1 MTYEIATNDITM
13 IPLNKLIASGLNAR
27 KITTSAESNAE
38 LRASLLAFGVLE
50 NLIVFG
56 AGKDKFALAAGERRR
71 ASLKLLL
78 KEKKIPANFAVP
90 CIVRP
95 EDEAVELSLAENIIR
110 VAMHPIDQFAA
121 FAALID
127 EGKTVEDVAAR
138 FGITPGIVTRRM
150 KLARVSPVI
159 IEAFREDR
167 ITLDAV
173 MGFSVSDD
181 HAEQDRVYA
190 DIANRGG
197 QFTRNY
203 VVRMLTHQKV
213 ATDDARFL
221 YIGKATYLAAGGT
234 ISRVL
239 FDEDG
244 GGYADDSALLDRL
257 TLESLTAEIPAYLDA
272 GWKWVEP
279 VLLLSFERKRGFAV
293 INRTKHELTAE
304 DEARRAA
311 LNVMIDEI
319 GEQTNSNVPED
330 GPLADTYQRIMA
342 ELDDIEAREYVYD
355 PAEMAL
361 AGGWLT
367 VDRDGHPAT
376 ELGYVKR
383 DDLQALDDMRR
394 AAMPPP
400 QLPEPPQAEA
410 GEGNPEHESLGGGH
424 RGTDEIYGEDHGDGD
439 GSANN
444 DSDAGN
450 AISGNGEIPPDDE
463 SHVPEPTAAETAALS
478 DALLVDLHAAR
489 TVALRLELM
498 TNPEIAL
505 RAVAHS
511 LAGHL
516 ILNESGV
523 LTVTARETY
532 KSAISA
538 AHCPADDALR
548 ACITYWRTRLSG
560 DSGQLWNAI
569 MELTPAELLDL
580 IAVCAALSVD
590 ATHTKAGDYSN
601 RQRMVHADQLA
612 ETLRLDMS
620 KHWTPTAESYF
631 GRVSKKAICL
641 AVAEAAG
648 ESVAFRIQ
656 DLKKPGLAAEAARL
670 VAGSGWVPAALRT
683 TGLPTGHHEREGD
696 GGRITRPYC
705 PSLAH
710 GPPARV
716 ALLLSIRQLCPPGQ
730 PAGF

>member
-1 MTYEIATNDITM
+1 MTYEIATNDIIM
-13 IPLNKLIASGLNAR
+13 IPLNKLIPSGLNAR

-50 NLIVFG
+50 NLIVYS
-56 AGKDKFALAAGERRR
+56 AGKDKYAVAAGERRR
-71 ASLKLLL
+71 ASLKALL
-78 KEKKIPANFAVP
+78 KEKKIPASFAVP

-110 VAMHPIDQFAA
+110 VAMHPIDQFGA

-127 EGKTVEDVAAR
+127 DGKTVEDVAAR

-159 IEAFREDR
+159 IEAFRDDK

-197 QFTRNY
+197 QVTRNY

-213 ATDDARFL
+213 GTDDARFL
-221 YIGKATYLAAGGT
+221 YIGEAVYLAAGGT
-234 ISRVL
+234 ISRDL

-293 INRTKHELTAE
+293 INRRKHELTTE
-304 DEARRAA
+304 DEARRTA

-330 GPLADTYQRIMA
+330 GPLAETYQRIMA
-342 ELDDIEAREYVYD
+342 ELDDIEAREYVY
-355 PAEMAL
+355 ASKEMAL

-367 VDRDGHPAT
+367 LDRDGHPAT

-383 DDLQALDDMRR
+383 DDLQALDEMRR

-400 QLPEPPQAEA
+400 PQMPEPAHADDDEGTEGSEGNKSRDGSHQGAGENDDAGQGEA
-410 GEGNPEHESLGGGH
+410 GEVAIDNG
-424 RGTDEIYGEDHGDGD
+424 EIRNGDGD
-439 GSANN
+439 N
-444 DSDAGN
+444 AGDKHGDN
-450 AISGNGEIPPDDE
+450 E
-463 SHVPEPTAAETAALS
+463 SPVPEPTAAEAAALS

-523 LTVTARETY
+523 LSVTARETY
-532 KSAISA
+532 ISAISA
-538 AHCPADDALR
+538 AHCPDDDALR

-590 ATHTKAGDYSN
+590 ATHTKTGDYSN

-656 DLKKPGLAAEAARL
+656 DLKKPVMAAEAARL
-670 VAGSGWVPAALRT
+670 VAGSGWVPAVLRT
-683 TGLPTGHHEREGD
+683 KGIATSHHEPE
-696 GGRITRPYC
+696 
-705 PSLAH
+705 AM
-710 GPPARV
+710 A
-716 ALLLSIRQLCPPGQ
+716 AE
-730 PAGF
+730 

>member
-1 MTYEIATNDITM
+1 
-13 IPLNKLIASGLNAR
+13 
-27 KITTSAESNAE
+27 
-38 LRASLLAFGVLE
+38 
-50 NLIVFG
+50 
-56 AGKDKFALAAGERRR
+56 
-71 ASLKLLL
+71 
-78 KEKKIPANFAVP
+78 
-90 CIVRP
+90 
-95 EDEAVELSLAENIIR
+95 
-110 VAMHPIDQFAA
+110 
-121 FAALID
+121 
-127 EGKTVEDVAAR
+127 
-138 FGITPGIVTRRM
+138 
-150 KLARVSPVI
+150 
-159 IEAFREDR
+159 
-167 ITLDAV
+167 
-173 MGFSVSDD
+173 
-181 HAEQDRVYA
+181 
-190 DIANRGG
+190 
-197 QFTRNY
+197 
-203 VVRMLTHQKV
+203 
-213 ATDDARFL
+213 
-221 YIGKATYLAAGGT
+221 
-234 ISRVL
+234 L
-239 FDEDG
+239 FDGDG

-257 TLESLTAEIPAYLDA
+257 TLESLSAEIPAYLDA

-293 INRTKHELTAE
+293 INRRKHELTNE
-304 DEARRAA
+304 DEARRTA

-367 VDRDGHPAT
+367 VDRDGHPAS

-400 QLPEPPQAEA
+400 QMPEPTQADDD
-410 GEGNPEHESLGGGH
+410 EGAENSHGNGSQGGGH
-424 RGTDEIYGEDHGDGD
+424 QDGDEEGDAGQGAAGDVASDGGEIRTGDVDNAGDKHGDNHGD
-439 GSANN
+439 N
-444 DSDAGN
+444 
-450 AISGNGEIPPDDE
+450 EIP
-463 SHVPEPTAAETAALS
+463 VPEPTAAEAAALS

-511 LAGHL
+511 LVGHL
-516 ILNESGV
+516 ILSESGV

-532 KSAISA
+532 ISAISA
-538 AHCPADDALR
+538 AHCPDDDALR
-548 ACITYWRTRLSG
+548 ACINYWRTRLSG

-569 MELTPAELLDL
+569 MELTPTELLDL

-590 ATHTKAGDYSN
+590 ATHTKTWDYSN

-620 KHWTPTAESYF
+620 QHWTPTAESYF

-656 DLKKPGLAAEAARL
+656 DLKKPVMAAEAARL
-670 VAGSGWVPAALRT
+670 VAGSGWVPASLRT
-683 TGLPTGHHEREGD
+683 KGLPTGHHKPEAMAAE
-696 GGRITRPYC
+696 
-705 PSLAH
+705 
-710 GPPARV
+710 
-716 ALLLSIRQLCPPGQ
+716 
-730 PAGF
+730 

>member
-1 MTYEIATNDITM
+1 MTYEIATNDIIM
-13 IPLNKLIASGLNAR
+13 IPLNKLIPSGLNAR
-27 KITTSAESNAE
+27 KITTSAESNTE

-50 NLIVFG
+50 NLIVYG
-56 AGKDKFALAAGERRR
+56 AGKDKFAVAAGERRR

-78 KEKKIPANFAVP
+78 KERKIPANFAVP

-159 IEAFREDR
+159 IEAFRDDK
-167 ITLDAV
+167 IALDAV

-190 DIANRGG
+190 DIAIRGG

-213 ATDDARFL
+213 GTDDARFL
-221 YIGKATYLAAGGT
+221 YIGEAVYLAAGGT
-234 ISRVL
+234 ISRDL

-244 GGYADDSALLDRL
+244 GGYADDSAMLDRL
-257 TLESLTAEIPAYLDA
+257 TLERLTAEIPAYLDV

-293 INRTKHELTAE
+293 INRRKHELTAE
-304 DEARRAA
+304 DEARRTA

-342 ELDDIEAREYVYD
+342 ELDDIEAREYIYD

-367 VDRDGHPAT
+367 VDRDGHPST

-383 DDLQALDDMRR
+383 DDLEALDDMRR

-400 QLPEPPQAEA
+400 PQMPESTRADDDEGTDGSYGNESRSGSHQGADENDDAGQSEA
-410 GEGNPEHESLGGGH
+410 GDL
-424 RGTDEIYGEDHGDGD
+424 
-439 GSANN
+439 A
-444 DSDAGN
+444 SD
-450 AISGNGEIPPDDE
+450 NGEIRPGDVDNAGDKPGDKDGDNE
-463 SHVPEPTAAETAALS
+463 NPVPEPTAAEAAALS
-478 DALLVDLHAAR
+478 DALLVDLHAVR

-532 KSAISA
+532 ISAISA
-538 AHCPADDALR
+538 AHCPDDDALR
-548 ACITYWRTRLSG
+548 ACIAYWRTRLSG

-590 ATHTKAGDYSN
+590 ATHTKTGDYSN

-656 DLKKPGLAAEAARL
+656 DLKKPVMAAEAARL
-670 VAGSGWVPAALRT
+670 VAGSGWVPAVLRT
-683 TGLPTGHHEREGD
+683 KGLRTGHHEPE
-696 GGRITRPYC
+696 
-705 PSLAH
+705 AM
-710 GPPARV
+710 A
-716 ALLLSIRQLCPPGQ
+716 AE
-730 PAGF
+730 

>member
-13 IPLNKLIASGLNAR
+13 IPLNKLIPSGLNAR
-27 KITTSAESNAE
+27 KITTSAENNAE

-50 NLIVFG
+50 NLIVYG
-56 AGKDKFALAAGERRR
+56 AGKDKYAVAAGERRR
-71 ASLKLLL
+71 ACLKALL
-78 KEKKIPANFAVP
+78 KETKIPANFAVP
-90 CIVRP
+90 CILRP

-159 IEAFREDR
+159 IEAFRDDK

-173 MGFSVSDD
+173 MGFSVSED

-213 ATDDARFL
+213 GTDDARFL
-221 YIGKATYLAAGGT
+221 YIGESVYLAAGGT
-234 ISRVL
+234 ISRDL

-279 VLLLSFERKRGFAV
+279 MLLLSFEHKRGFAV
-293 INRTKHELTAE
+293 INRRKHELTTE
-304 DEARRAA
+304 DEARRTA

-330 GPLADTYQRIMA
+330 GPLAETYQRIMA

-376 ELGYVKR
+376 ELGYVKGA
-383 DDLQALDDMRR
+383 DLAALDDMRR

-400 QLPEPPQAEA
+400 QQVPTEADDGAGYGDDNGGAENYAEA
-410 GEGNPEHESLGGGH
+410 DGAANGHDETGPSHEDNM
-424 RGTDEIYGEDHGDGD
+424 DE
-439 GSANN
+439 
-444 DSDAGN
+444 
-450 AISGNGEIPPDDE
+450 DE
-463 SHVPEPTAAETAALS
+463 SRFPQPTAAEAAVLS
-478 DALLVDLHAAR
+478 DTLLVDLHAAR

-516 ILNESGV
+516 ILKESGV

-532 KSAISA
+532 ISAISA
-538 AHCPADDALR
+538 AHCPDDDALR

-569 MELTPAELLDL
+569 MELTPTELLDL

-590 ATHTKAGDYSN
+590 ATHTKTGDYSN
-601 RQRMVHADQLA
+601 RQRMIHADQLA

-641 AVAEAAG
+641 AIAEAAG

-656 DLKKPGLAAEAARL
+656 DLKKPVMAAEAARL
-670 VAGSGWVPAALRT
+670 VAGSGWVPAELRT
-683 TGLPTGHHEREGD
+683 KGLLTGHHEPE
-696 GGRITRPYC
+696 
-705 PSLAH
+705 AM
-710 GPPARV
+710 A
-716 ALLLSIRQLCPPGQ
+716 AE
-730 PAGF
+730 

>member
-1 MTYEIATNDITM
+1 MTYEIATNDIIM
-13 IPLNKLIASGLNAR
+13 IPLNKLIPSGLNAR
-27 KITTSAESNAE
+27 KITTSAENNAE

-50 NLIVFG
+50 NLIVYG
-56 AGKDKFALAAGERRR
+56 AGKDKYAVAAGERRR
-71 ASLKLLL
+71 ASLKALL
-78 KEKKIPANFAVP
+78 KEKKIPATFAVP

-127 EGKTVEDVAAR
+127 DGKTVEDVAAR
-138 FGITPGIVTRRM
+138 FGITPGIVSRRM

-159 IEAFREDR
+159 IEAFRDDK

-181 HAEQDRVYA
+181 YAEQDRVYA

-197 QFTRNY
+197 QFTRIY

-221 YIGKATYLAAGGT
+221 YIGEAVYLAAGGT
-234 ISRVL
+234 ISRDL
-239 FDEDG
+239 FDEDC

-279 VLLLSFERKRGFAV
+279 VLVLSFERKRGFAV
-293 INRTKHELTAE
+293 INRRKHELTAE
-304 DEARRAA
+304 DEARRTA

-342 ELDDIEAREYVYD
+342 ELDDIEAREYVYV

-394 AAMPPP
+394 AAIPPP
-400 QLPEPPQAEA
+400 PHMPEPTQADDDE
-410 GEGNPEHESLGGGH
+410 
-424 RGTDEIYGEDHGDGD
+424 GTDGSHGNQSQGGEHRDADEDGDAGQGAAGDVASDSGEIWTGDVDNTGDNHGDNHGD
-439 GSANN
+439 N
-444 DSDAGN
+444 
-450 AISGNGEIPPDDE
+450 E
-463 SHVPEPTAAETAALS
+463 SPVPEPTAAEAAALS

-532 KSAISA
+532 ISAISA
-538 AHCPADDALR
+538 AHCPDDDALR

-569 MELTPAELLDL
+569 MDLTPTELLDL

-590 ATHTKAGDYSN
+590 ATHTKTGDYSN

-656 DLKKPGLAAEAARL
+656 DLKKPVMAAEAARL
-670 VAGSGWVPAALRT
+670 VAGSGWVPAVLRT
-683 TGLPTGHHEREGD
+683 KGLPTGQNEPEA
-696 GGRITRPYC
+696 I
-705 PSLAH
+705 A
-710 GPPARV
+710 AE
-716 ALLLSIRQLCPPGQ
+716 
-730 PAGF
+730 

>member
-1 MTYEIATNDITM
+1 MTYEIATNDIVM
-13 IPLNKLIASGLNAR
+13 IPLNKLIPSGLNAR

-50 NLIVFG
+50 NLIVYG
-56 AGKDKFALAAGERRR
+56 AGKDKYAVAAGERRR
-71 ASLKLLL
+71 ASLKALL

-127 EGKTVEDVAAR
+127 DGKTVEDVAAR

-159 IEAFREDR
+159 IEAFRDDK

-213 ATDDARFL
+213 GTDDARFL
-221 YIGKATYLAAGGT
+221 YIGEVVYLAAGGT
-234 ISRVL
+234 ISRDL

-244 GGYADDSALLDRL
+244 GGYADDSAMLDRL

-272 GWKWVEP
+272 GWKWMEP

-293 INRTKHELTAE
+293 INRRKHELTTE
-304 DEARRAA
+304 DEARRTA

-355 PAEMAL
+355 PAEMSL

-400 QLPEPPQAEA
+400 PQMPEPTQADYDEGADGSGSPDNESQHGERQDPDELGDA
-410 GEGNPEHESLGGGH
+410 GQGAAGNVASDNGGIRTGDVDNV
-424 RGTDEIYGEDHGDGD
+424 GDKPGDNDGD
-439 GSANN
+439 N
-444 DSDAGN
+444 DGDN
-450 AISGNGEIPPDDE
+450 EIS
-463 SHVPEPTAAETAALS
+463 VPEPTAAEAAALS

-505 RAVAHS
+505 RAVALS

-523 LTVTARETY
+523 LTVTAKETY
-532 KSAISA
+532 ISAISA
-538 AHCPADDALR
+538 AHCPDDDALR

-590 ATHTKAGDYSN
+590 ATHAKTGDYSN

-656 DLKKPGLAAEAARL
+656 DLKKPVKAAEAARL

-683 TGLPTGHHEREGD
+683 KGVPTVPHEPE
-696 GGRITRPYC
+696 
-705 PSLAH
+705 AM
-710 GPPARV
+710 A
-716 ALLLSIRQLCPPGQ
+716 A
-730 PAGF
+730 

>member
-1 MTYEIATNDITM
+1 MTYEIATNDIIM
-13 IPLNKLIASGLNAR
+13 IPLNKLIPSGLNAR

-50 NLIVFG
+50 NLIVYG
-56 AGKDKFALAAGERRR
+56 AGKDKYAVAAGERRR
-71 ASLKLLL
+71 ASLKALL
-78 KEKKIPANFAVP
+78 KEKKIPADFAVP

-150 KLARVSPVI
+150 KLARVSPII
-159 IEAFREDR
+159 IEAFRDDK

-221 YIGKATYLAAGGT
+221 YIGEAVYLAAGGT
-234 ISRVL
+234 ISRDL

-279 VLLLSFERKRGFAV
+279 VLLLPFERRRGFAV
-293 INRTKHELTAE
+293 INRRKHELTTE
-304 DEARRAA
+304 DEARRSA

-319 GEQTNSNVPED
+319 GEQTNSNAPED

-367 VDRDGHPAT
+367 VDRDGHPVT
-376 ELGYVKR
+376 EFGYVKGA
-383 DDLQALDDMRR
+383 DLAALDDMRR
-394 AAMPPP
+394 AAMPPQQVP
-400 QLPEPPQAEA
+400 TEA
-410 GEGNPEHESLGGGH
+410 DDGPG
-424 RGTDEIYGEDHGDGD
+424 YGEDNGGAENDAEADGA
-439 GSANN
+439 ANGRDETGPSHEDN
-444 DSDAGN
+444 M
-450 AISGNGEIPPDDE
+450 EEDE
-463 SHVPEPTAAETAALS
+463 SRVPQPTAAEAAVLS

-532 KSAISA
+532 ISAISA
-538 AHCPADDALR
+538 AHCPDDDALR

-569 MELTPAELLDL
+569 MELTPTELLDL

-590 ATHTKAGDYSN
+590 ATHIKTGDYSN

-612 ETLRLDMS
+612 ETLSLDMS

-641 AVAEAAG
+641 AVAEAAD

-656 DLKKPGLAAEAARL
+656 DLKKPVMVAEAARL

-683 TGLPTGHHEREGD
+683 KGLPTGHHEPE
-696 GGRITRPYC
+696 
-705 PSLAH
+705 AM
-710 GPPARV
+710 A
-716 ALLLSIRQLCPPGQ
+716 AE
-730 PAGF
+730 

>member
-1 MTYEIATNDITM
+1 MTYEIATNDIIM
-13 IPLNKLIASGLNAR
+13 IPLSKLIPSGLNAR

-50 NLIVFG
+50 NLIVYG
-56 AGKDKFALAAGERRR
+56 AGKDKYAVAAGERRR

-127 EGKTVEDVAAR
+127 DGKTVEDVAAR

-159 IEAFREDR
+159 IEAFRDDK

-221 YIGKATYLAAGGT
+221 YIGETTYLAAGGT
-234 ISRVL
+234 ISRDL

-293 INRTKHELTAE
+293 INRRKHELTAE
-304 DEARRAA
+304 DEARRTA

-342 ELDDIEAREYVYD
+342 ELDDIEAREYIYD

-367 VDRDGHPAT
+367 VDQDGHPAT

-383 DDLQALDDMRR
+383 DDLEALDDMRR

-400 QLPEPPQAEA
+400 PQLTEPTETDDD
-410 GEGNPEHESLGGGH
+410 EGSQGNQSQDGQHHGA
-424 RGTDEIYGEDHGDGD
+424 DENYGDDRGDGD
-439 GSANN
+439 GGANN
-444 DSDAGN
+444 DVEAGN
-450 AISGNGEIPPDDE
+450 AASGNGEIRPGDVNNTGDKHGDNGGDKGGDNEIP
-463 SHVPEPTAAETAALS
+463 VPEPTATEAAALS

-489 TVALRLELM
+489 TVALRLDLM

-532 KSAISA
+532 ISAISA
-538 AHCPADDALR
+538 VHCPDDDALR
-548 ACITYWRTRLSG
+548 ACITYWRKRLSG

-569 MELTPAELLDL
+569 MELTPTELLDL

-590 ATHTKAGDYSN
+590 ATHTKTGDYSN

-612 ETLRLDMS
+612 ETLRLDIS

-656 DLKKPGLAAEAARL
+656 DLKKPVMAAEAARL
-670 VAGSGWVPAALRT
+670 VAGSGWVPAVLRT
-683 TGLPTGHHEREGD
+683 KGIATSHHEPEAMAAD
-696 GGRITRPYC
+696 
-705 PSLAH
+705 
-710 GPPARV
+710 
-716 ALLLSIRQLCPPGQ
+716 
-730 PAGF
+730 

>member
-1 MTYEIATNDITM
+1 MTYEIATNDIIM
-13 IPLNKLIASGLNAR
+13 IPLNKLIPSGLNAR
-27 KITTSAESNAE
+27 KITTSAENNAE
-38 LRASLLAFGVLE
+38 LRASLLTFGVLE
-50 NLIVFG
+50 NLIVYG
-56 AGKDKFALAAGERRR
+56 TGKDKYAVAAGERRR
-71 ASLKLLL
+71 ASLKMLL
-78 KEKKIPANFAVP
+78 KEKKIPANFSVP

-121 FAALID
+121 FAALIE

-159 IEAFREDR
+159 IDAFRDDK

-203 VVRMLTHQKV
+203 VVRMLTHHKV
-213 ATDDARFL
+213 GTDDARFL
-221 YIGKATYLAAGGT
+221 YIGEGAYLAAGGT
-234 ISRVL
+234 ISRDL
-239 FDEDG
+239 FDEEG

-257 TLESLTAEIPAYLDA
+257 TLESLTARIPAYLDA

-279 VLLLSFERKRGFAV
+279 VLSLTFERKRGFAV
-293 INRTKHELTAE
+293 INRKKHELTAK
-304 DEARRAA
+304 DDARRTA
-311 LNVMIDEI
+311 LCVMIDEI
-319 GEQTNSNVPED
+319 GEQTNSNLPED
-330 GPLADTYQRIMA
+330 GPLTETYQRLVA
-342 ELDDIEAREYVYD
+342 ELDDIEAREYAYD
-355 PAEMAL
+355 PKEVAL

-367 VDRDGHPAT
+367 LDRDGHPAA

-383 DDLQALDDMRR
+383 EDLEALDDMRR
-394 AAMPPP
+394 AAIPPP
-400 QLPEPPQAEA
+400 PKMPEPAQANGDERMEGSQGDPSQEGQHHGADETDGEYHGDGNAEA
-410 GEGNPEHESLGGGH
+410 GDVFSGQGGG
-424 RGTDEIYGEDHGDGD
+424 RPRDEDNTGDG
-439 GSANN
+439 
-444 DSDAGN
+444 
-450 AISGNGEIPPDDE
+450 E
-463 SHVPEPTAAETAALS
+463 SRFPQPTAAETATLS
-478 DALLVDLHAAR
+478 DPLLVDLHAAR
-489 TVALRLELM
+489 TVALRLEVM

-511 LAGHL
+511 LAGDL
-516 ILNESGV
+516 ILNERGV
-523 LTVTARETY
+523 LTVTAKETY
-532 KSAISA
+532 ISAISA
-538 AHCPADDALR
+538 AHCPDDDALR

-569 MELTPAELLDL
+569 MELTPTELLDL

-590 ATHTKAGDYSN
+590 ATHTKTGDYSN

-620 KHWTPTAESYF
+620 KHWTPTVDSYF

-648 ESVAFRIQ
+648 ENVAFRIQ
-656 DLKKPGLAAEAARL
+656 DLKKPVMAAEATRL
-670 VAGSGWVPAALRT
+670 VAGTGWMPTVLRT
-683 TGLPTGHHEREGD
+683 KGLR
-696 GGRITRPYC
+696 
-705 PSLAH
+705 A
-710 GPPARV
+710 AR
-716 ALLLSIRQLCPPGQ
+716 AEPE
-730 PAGF
+730 AMAAE

>member
-1 MTYEIATNDITM
+1 MTYEIATNDIIM

-27 KITTSAESNAE
+27 KITTSAENNAE

-50 NLIVFG
+50 NLIVYG
-56 AGKDKFALAAGERRR
+56 AGKDKFAVAAGERRR

-127 EGKTVEDVAAR
+127 EGKTLEDVAAQ

-150 KLARVSPVI
+150 KLARVSPVV

-221 YIGKATYLAAGGT
+221 YIGEATYLAAGGT
-234 ISRVL
+234 ISRDL

-257 TLESLTAEIPAYLDA
+257 ALESLTAEIPAYLDA

-279 VLLLSFERKRGFAV
+279 VLVLSFERKRGFAV
-293 INRTKHELTAE
+293 INRRKHELTNE
-304 DEARRAA
+304 DEARRSA

-342 ELDDIEAREYVYD
+342 DLDDIEAREYVYD
-355 PAEMAL
+355 PSEMAL

-383 DDLQALDDMRR
+383 DDLEALDDMRR

-400 QLPEPPQAEA
+400 QRMPEPTQADDDNDAE
-410 GEGNPEHESLGGGH
+410 GGH
-424 RGTDEIYGEDHGDGD
+424 GNESQAGQHHGADENYGEHHDDG
-439 GSANN
+439 GANN
-444 DSDAGN
+444 DAAAGDVASGHDESRPRDVYN
-450 AISGNGEIPPDDE
+450 AGDNFVDNDGDNEIP
-463 SHVPEPTAAETAALS
+463 VPEPTAAEAAALS
-478 DALLVDLHAAR
+478 DALLVDLHGAR

-498 TNPEIAL
+498 TNPDIAL

-516 ILNESGV
+516 IFNESGV
-523 LTVTARETY
+523 LTVRARETY
-532 KSAISA
+532 ISAISA
-538 AHCPADDALR
+538 AHCPDDDALR

-560 DSGQLWNAI
+560 DSGQLWSAI

-590 ATHTKAGDYSN
+590 ATHTKTGDYSN

-656 DLKKPGLAAEAARL
+656 DLKKPIMAAEAETMTK
-670 VAGSGWVPAALRT
+670 GTGWLPAVLRIKR
-683 TGLPTGHHEREGD
+683 LPTVHAE
-696 GGRITRPYC
+696 
-705 PSLAH
+705 
-710 GPPARV
+710 PPAM
-716 ALLLSIRQLCPPGQ
+716 A
-730 PAGF
+730 AE

>member
-1 MTYEIATNDITM
+1 MTYEIATNDIIM
-13 IPLNKLIASGLNAR
+13 IPLNKLIPSGLNAR
-27 KITTSAESNAE
+27 KITTSAESNTE

-50 NLIVFG
+50 NLIVYG
-56 AGKDKFALAAGERRR
+56 AGKDKYAVAAGERRR
-71 ASLKLLL
+71 ASLKALL
-78 KEKKIPANFAVP
+78 KEKKIPATFAVP

-127 EGKTVEDVAAR
+127 DGKTVEDVAAR

-150 KLARVSPVI
+150 KLARVSPVV

-213 ATDDARFL
+213 GTDDARFL
-221 YIGKATYLAAGGT
+221 YIGEAVYLAAGGT
-234 ISRVL
+234 ISRDL

-257 TLESLTAEIPAYLDA
+257 TLESLTAEIPAYLEA

-293 INRTKHELTAE
+293 INRRKHELTAE
-304 DEARRAA
+304 DEARRSA

-330 GPLADTYQRIMA
+330 GPLADTYERIMA
-342 ELDDIEAREYVYD
+342 ELDDIEAREYIYD
-355 PAEMAL
+355 PKEMAL

-383 DDLQALDDMRR
+383 DDLAALDDMRR

-400 QLPEPPQAEA
+400 PQMPEPTQVDDDEGTEDSYGNESQGGSHQGA
-410 GEGNPEHESLGGGH
+410 GENDDAGQGAAGDVASDSG
-424 RGTDEIYGEDHGDGD
+424 EIRTGDVDNTGDKHGDNGGD
-439 GSANN
+439 NES
-444 DSDAGN
+444 
-450 AISGNGEIPPDDE
+450 PVPD
-463 SHVPEPTAAETAALS
+463 PTAAEAAALS

-516 ILNESGV
+516 ILNESGA
-523 LTVTARETY
+523 LTVTAKETY
-532 KSAISA
+532 ISAISA
-538 AHCPADDALR
+538 AHCPDDDALR
-548 ACITYWRTRLSG
+548 ACITYWRKRLSG

-590 ATHTKAGDYSN
+590 ATHTKTGDYAN

-656 DLKKPGLAAEAARL
+656 DLKKPVMAAEAARL
-670 VAGSGWVPAALRT
+670 VADSGWVPAVLRT
-683 TGLPTGHHEREGD
+683 KGLPIGNHEPE
-696 GGRITRPYC
+696 
-705 PSLAH
+705 AM
-710 GPPARV
+710 A
-716 ALLLSIRQLCPPGQ
+716 AE
-730 PAGF
+730 

>member
-1 MTYEIATNDITM
+1 MTYEIETNDITM
-13 IPLNKLIASGLNAR
+13 IPLNKLIPSGLNAR

-50 NLIVFG
+50 NLIVYG
-56 AGKDKFALAAGERRR
+56 AGKDKYAVAAGERRR

-90 CIVRP
+90 CLVRP

-150 KLARVSPVI
+150 KLARVSPII
-159 IEAFREDR
+159 IEAFRDDK
-167 ITLDAV
+167 ITLHAV

-213 ATDDARFL
+213 GTDDARFL
-221 YIGKATYLAAGGT
+221 YIGEAAYLAAGGT
-234 ISRVL
+234 ISRDL

-279 VLLLSFERKRGFAV
+279 MLSLTFERKRGFAV
-293 INRTKHELTAE
+293 INRRKHELTAE
-304 DEARRAA
+304 DESRRTA

-342 ELDDIEAREYVYD
+342 ELDDIEAREYIYD

-383 DDLQALDDMRR
+383 DDLEALDDMRR
-394 AAMPPP
+394 AATPPP
-400 QLPEPPQAEA
+400 QMPEPTQADDDERTDASHGNESQGGSRYDADEDEDGDARQDEA
-410 GEGNPEHESLGGGH
+410 GD
-424 RGTDEIYGEDHGDGD
+424 TV
-439 GSANN
+439 
-444 DSDAGN
+444 SD
-450 AISGNGEIPPDDE
+450 NGEIRTGDVDSGGDKHGDNHGDNEIP
-463 SHVPEPTAAETAALS
+463 VPEPTAAEAAALS

-523 LTVTARETY
+523 LTVTAKETY
-532 KSAISA
+532 ISAISA
-538 AHCPADDALR
+538 AHCPDDDALR

-569 MELTPAELLDL
+569 MELTPTELLDL

-590 ATHTKAGDYSN
+590 ATHTKTGDYSN

-656 DLKKPGLAAEAARL
+656 DLKKPVMAAEAARL
-670 VAGSGWVPAALRT
+670 VAGNGWVPAVLRT
-683 TGLPTGHHEREGD
+683 KGIATSHHELE
-696 GGRITRPYC
+696 
-705 PSLAH
+705 AM
-710 GPPARV
+710 A
-716 ALLLSIRQLCPPGQ
+716 AE
-730 PAGF
+730 

>member
-1 MTYEIATNDITM
+1 
-13 IPLNKLIASGLNAR
+13 LNAR
-27 KITTSAESNAE
+27 KIATSAENNAE

-50 NLIVFG
+50 NLIVYG
-56 AGKDKFALAAGERRR
+56 AGKDKYAVAAGERRR

-127 EGKTVEDVAAR
+127 DGKTVEDVAAR

-159 IEAFREDR
+159 IEAFRDDK

-213 ATDDARFL
+213 GTDDARFL
-221 YIGKATYLAAGGT
+221 YIGEATYLAAGGT
-234 ISRVL
+234 ISRDL

-244 GGYADDSALLDRL
+244 GGYANDSALLDRL
-257 TLESLTAEIPAYLDA
+257 TLESLTAEIPAFLDA

-293 INRTKHELTAE
+293 INRRKHELTAE
-304 DEARRAA
+304 DEARRTA

-383 DDLQALDDMRR
+383 DDLEALDDMRR

-400 QLPEPPQAEA
+400 PQMPEPPQADDDEGA
-410 GEGNPEHESLGGGH
+410 EGSEGNERQGGQHHGA
-424 RGTDEIYGEDHGDGD
+424 DENYGEDHGDGD
-439 GSANN
+439 LASDNGGIRTGDVDNAGDKLVDN
-444 DSDAGN
+444 DGDN
-450 AISGNGEIPPDDE
+450 E
-463 SHVPEPTAAETAALS
+463 SPVPEPTAAEAAALS

-523 LTVTARETY
+523 LTITARETY
-532 KSAISA
+532 ISAISA
-538 AHCPADDALR
+538 AHCPDDDALR

-560 DSGQLWNAI
+560 DSGQLWSAI
-569 MELTPAELLDL
+569 MELSPNELLDL

-590 ATHTKAGDYSN
+590 ATHTKTGDYSN

-656 DLKKPGLAAEAARL
+656 DLKKPVMAAEAARL
-670 VAGSGWVPAALRT
+670 VAGSGWVPAVLRT
-683 TGLPTGHHEREGD
+683 KGLPTGHHEPE
-696 GGRITRPYC
+696 
-705 PSLAH
+705 AM
-710 GPPARV
+710 A
-716 ALLLSIRQLCPPGQ
+716 AE
-730 PAGF
+730 

>member
-1 MTYEIATNDITM
+1 
-13 IPLNKLIASGLNAR
+13 
-27 KITTSAESNAE
+27 
-38 LRASLLAFGVLE
+38 
-50 NLIVFG
+50 
-56 AGKDKFALAAGERRR
+56 
-71 ASLKLLL
+71 
-78 KEKKIPANFAVP
+78 
-90 CIVRP
+90 
-95 EDEAVELSLAENIIR
+95 
-110 VAMHPIDQFAA
+110 
-121 FAALID
+121 
-127 EGKTVEDVAAR
+127 
-138 FGITPGIVTRRM
+138 
-150 KLARVSPVI
+150 
-159 IEAFREDR
+159 
-167 ITLDAV
+167 
-173 MGFSVSDD
+173 
-181 HAEQDRVYA
+181 
-190 DIANRGG
+190 
-197 QFTRNY
+197 
-203 VVRMLTHQKV
+203 
-213 ATDDARFL
+213 
-221 YIGKATYLAAGGT
+221 
-234 ISRVL
+234 L

-293 INRTKHELTAE
+293 INRRKHELTAE
-304 DEARRAA
+304 DEARRTA

-383 DDLQALDDMRR
+383 DDLAALDDMRR

-400 QLPEPPQAEA
+400 PQTPEPTQPDYDEGADGSGSPDNESHHGEHQDADEVGDAGQSEA
-410 GEGNPEHESLGGGH
+410 GDLTSN
-424 RGTDEIYGEDHGDGD
+424 
-439 GSANN
+439 
-444 DSDAGN
+444 
-450 AISGNGEIPPDDE
+450 NGEIRTGDVDNTGDKHGDNHGDNE
-463 SHVPEPTAAETAALS
+463 SPVPEPTAAEAAALS

-532 KSAISA
+532 ISAISA
-538 AHCPADDALR
+538 AHCPDDDALR

-569 MELTPAELLDL
+569 MDLNPTELLDL

-590 ATHTKAGDYSN
+590 ATHTKTGDYSN
-601 RQRMVHADQLA
+601 RQRMVHANQLA

-620 KHWTPTAESYF
+620 KHWAPTAESYF

-656 DLKKPGLAAEAARL
+656 DLKKPVMAAEAARL
-670 VAGSGWVPAALRT
+670 IAGSGWVPVVLRT
-683 TGLPTGHHEREGD
+683 KGLPTGHHEPEA
-696 GGRITRPYC
+696 I
-705 PSLAH
+705 A
-710 GPPARV
+710 AE
-716 ALLLSIRQLCPPGQ
+716 
-730 PAGF
+730 

>member
-1 MTYEIATNDITM
+1 
-13 IPLNKLIASGLNAR
+13 
-27 KITTSAESNAE
+27 
-38 LRASLLAFGVLE
+38 
-50 NLIVFG
+50 
-56 AGKDKFALAAGERRR
+56 
-71 ASLKLLL
+71 
-78 KEKKIPANFAVP
+78 
-90 CIVRP
+90 
-95 EDEAVELSLAENIIR
+95 
-110 VAMHPIDQFAA
+110 
-121 FAALID
+121 
-127 EGKTVEDVAAR
+127 
-138 FGITPGIVTRRM
+138 
-150 KLARVSPVI
+150 
-159 IEAFREDR
+159 
-167 ITLDAV
+167 
-173 MGFSVSDD
+173 
-181 HAEQDRVYA
+181 
-190 DIANRGG
+190 
-197 QFTRNY
+197 
-203 VVRMLTHQKV
+203 MLTHQKV
-213 ATDDARFL
+213 GTDDGRFL
-221 YIGKATYLAAGGT
+221 YMGEAAYLVAGGT
-234 ISRVL
+234 ISRDL

-257 TLESLTAEIPAYLDA
+257 TLESLTAETPAYLDA

-293 INRTKHELTAE
+293 INRRKHELTTE
-304 DEARRAA
+304 DEARRTA

-367 VDRDGHPAT
+367 VDRDGHLAT

-383 DDLQALDDMRR
+383 DDLEALDDMRR

-400 QLPEPPQAEA
+400 PQMPEPAQADDDEDTVGSHGDEPIGGEYHGADEDGGAGRGEA
-410 GEGNPEHESLGGGH
+410 GDLTSN
-424 RGTDEIYGEDHGDGD
+424 
-439 GSANN
+439 
-444 DSDAGN
+444 
-450 AISGNGEIPPDDE
+450 NGEIRTGDVDNDGDKHGDNHGDNEIP
-463 SHVPEPTAAETAALS
+463 VPEPTAAEAAALS

-532 KSAISA
+532 ISAISA
-538 AHCPADDALR
+538 AHCPDDDALR

-560 DSGQLWNAI
+560 YSGQLWNAI
-569 MELTPAELLDL
+569 MELTPTELLDL

-590 ATHTKAGDYSN
+590 ATHTKTGDYSN

-656 DLKKPGLAAEAARL
+656 DLKKPVMAAEAARL
-670 VAGSGWVPAALRT
+670 VAGSGWVPAVLRT
-683 TGLPTGHHEREGD
+683 KGLPTVHHEPDAMAAE
-696 GGRITRPYC
+696 
-705 PSLAH
+705 
-710 GPPARV
+710 
-716 ALLLSIRQLCPPGQ
+716 
-730 PAGF
+730 

>member
-1 MTYEIATNDITM
+1 MTYEIATNDIIM
-13 IPLNKLIASGLNAR
+13 IPLNKLIPSGLNAR

-50 NLIVFG
+50 NLIVYG
-56 AGKDKFALAAGERRR
+56 AGKDKFAVAAGERRR

-213 ATDDARFL
+213 GTDDARFL
-221 YIGKATYLAAGGT
+221 YIGEAVYLAAGGT
-234 ISRVL
+234 ISRDL

-293 INRTKHELTAE
+293 INRRKHELTAE
-304 DEARRAA
+304 DEARRSA

-319 GEQTNSNVPED
+319 GEQTNSTVPED

-355 PAEMAL
+355 PAEMGL

-367 VDRDGHPAT
+367 VDRDGRPAT

-383 DDLQALDDMRR
+383 ADLEALDDMRR

-400 QLPEPPQAEA
+400 PEMPEPTQADNDEGTGGSHANETQA
-410 GEGNPEHESLGGGH
+410 GSRLGGG
-424 RGTDEIYGEDHGDGD
+424 ENYGAGHGEAGD
-439 GSANN
+439 VA
-444 DSDAGN
+444 SD
-450 AISGNGEIPPDDE
+450 NGEIRSGDE
-463 SHVPEPTAAETAALS
+463 DNDGDIHVDNDGDNEIPVPEPTAAENAALS

-532 KSAISA
+532 ISAISA
-538 AHCPADDALR
+538 AHCPDDDALR
-548 ACITYWRTRLSG
+548 ACIAYWRKRLSG

-590 ATHTKAGDYSN
+590 ATHTKTGDYSN

-656 DLKKPGLAAEAARL
+656 DLKKPVMAAEAARL
-670 VAGSGWVPAALRT
+670 VAGSGWVPAVLRT
-683 TGLPTGHHEREGD
+683 KGIATSHHEPE
-696 GGRITRPYC
+696 
-705 PSLAH
+705 AM
-710 GPPARV
+710 A
-716 ALLLSIRQLCPPGQ
+716 AE
-730 PAGF
+730 